1 MTASLASWWYTA
13 AEIAQMGL
21 PCLPDTVRSVH
32 AWAKAE
38 GWADRRADDGTPLAR
53 KRQARGG
60 GVEYH
65 ASLFPEAAQA
75 IVKAKAVEDA
85 NARGAA
91 NDTGEG
97 DADAW
102 AWFDQQPSAVK
113 AKAEERMAILLE
125 VEAARDAGMNRN
137 KAVETV
143 ADRHGLSCRA
153 IGDWLA
159 LAAQVRRQDWLPQLA
174 PKYKGGGKETGID
187 ATAWRILMTDYLAP
201 ERPAFAACY
210 RRLLNDY
217 ARPNGITL
225 PSMKTLQRRMERES
239 KALKTLKR
247 EGREALR
254 RMVPP
259 QQRTVTGLHA
269 MQAVNVDGHTFDV
282 FVQWEDGTVSRP
294 VMVGIQ
300 DVFSRKLLAHR
311 IGETENTLLTRM
323 AFADLFRDYGIPAEA
338 VMDNGRAFA
347 SKAVSGGAKTR
358 FRFKI
363 KPNEA
368 TGVLT
373 SLGIRIHWT
382 LPYRGSSK
390 PIERGW
396 RDLCEDIAK
405 HPVVRGAYTGNK
417 PDAKPE
423 NYRERAIPIAEFR
436 EHVARQIAAHNARTD
451 RDTEMARGE
460 SFDAVFAA
468 SYAMSPIGKASEG
481 QLRLALLEA
490 EDKLCNRRNGSVQLA
505 GNVYWSMDMIEL
517 AGEKVTIRFD
527 PDNLHSEIHVY
538 RRNGTYFGAV
548 PVEQKTGFFDKAGSV
563 RRHKLEASVRSKV
576 RAAEE
581 AANLLDRDRLAE
593 IYSGPAEHVPP
604 PVPGASRIVR
614 HRGHTAAALK
624 PSQQAVPETADP
636 DFMANFSAGVRRG
649 LRAVE

>member
-21 PCLPDTVRSVH
+21 PGLPDTVRSVH
-32 AWAKAE
+32 AWAKSE
-38 GWADRRADDGTPLAR
+38 GWAERRADDGTLLCR

-65 ASLFPEAAQA
+65 ASLLPEAAQA
-75 IVKAKAVEDA
+75 IVKAKALDNA
-85 NARGAA
+85 NAPVAA
-91 NDTGEG
+91 NDTGAG

-102 AWFDQQPSAVK
+102 EWFDQQPAAVK

-125 VEAARDAGMNRN
+125 IEAARDTGVNRN
-137 KAVETV
+137 KAIAAA
-143 ADRHGLSCRA
+143 ADQHGISFRA
-153 IGDWLA
+153 IASWFA
-159 LAAQVRRQDWLPQLA
+159 LVSKARRPDWLPHLA

-187 ATAWRILMTDYLAP
+187 ATAWRILMTDYLSP

-247 EGREALR
+247 DGREALR

-259 QQRTVTGLHA
+259 QQRTVADLHA
-269 MQAVNVDGHTFDV
+269 MEAVNVDGHTFDV
-282 FVQWEDGTVSRP
+282 FVQWEDGMIGRP

-311 IGETENTLLTRM
+311 IAETENTLLTRM
-323 AFADLFRDYGIPAEA
+323 VFADLFRDYGIPPHV

-347 SKAVSGGAKTR
+347 SKAISGGAKTR

-373 SLGIRIHWT
+373 SLGIKHHWT
-382 LPYRGSSK
+382 LPFRGSSK
-390 PIERGW
+390 PIERAW

-405 HPVVRGAYTGNK
+405 HPAVRGAYTGNK

-451 RDTEMARGE
+451 RDTEMAKGE

-468 SYAMSPIGKASEG
+468 SYAVSPIGKASEG
-481 QLRLALLEA
+481 QLRLAMLEA
-490 EDKLCNRRNGSVQLA
+490 EDKLCNRKNGSVQLA
-505 GNVYWSMDMIEL
+505 GNVYWSIDMIEL

-527 PDNLHSEIHVY
+527 PDNLHSEIHIY

-548 PVEQKTGFFDKAGSV
+548 PVEQKTGFFDKAGAV

-581 AANLLDRDRLAE
+581 AVDLLSREQLAE
-593 IYSGPAEHVPP
+593 IYSGPAVHVPP
-604 PVPGASRIVR
+604 PLPGASRIVR

-624 PSQQAVPETADP
+624 QSQQIAPETADP
-636 DFMANFSAGVRRG
+636 DFMANFTAGVRQQ
-649 LRAVE
+649 LRVVE